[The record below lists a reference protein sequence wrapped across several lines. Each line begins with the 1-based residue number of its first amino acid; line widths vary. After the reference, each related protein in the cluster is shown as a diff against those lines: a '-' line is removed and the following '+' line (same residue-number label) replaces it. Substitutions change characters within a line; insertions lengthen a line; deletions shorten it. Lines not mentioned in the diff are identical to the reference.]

1 MLFSSLTFLLFF
13 LPVVVVGCHAL
24 AKQNRTQWIL
34 GFLLLAS
41 LLYYAWWKPQNTWIL
56 LASMLANYG
65 FGRGIAAAARAR
77 KALLWA
83 GLTSNLAA
91 LAWFKYADFVISSS
105 NSLLGASLPLVET
118 ALPIG
123 ISFFT
128 FQQIAYLVDVYRGA
142 YDPRSET
149 FRQYCLIV
157 CFFPYIV
164 AGPIVRHAEM
174 GPQLAPGSGFQVN
187 WQNIFNGLV
196 LLSIGLGKKV
206 LIADNLAP
214 IVRYCFDSAESL
226 SFLEACFATLAYTLQ
241 LYFDFSGYSDMAVA
255 CALFFNI
262 RLPWNFLSP
271 YKAPNIQDF
280 WRRWHITL
288 SFWLRDYLYIP
299 LGGSRK
305 GALRTCINI
314 FVTFLLGG
322 LWHGAAWTFVLWGA
336 MHGAALALHRLWAG
350 VWKKRMPRFCG
361 WLLTFCFLNLAWT
374 VFRAPD
380 FACIEKFMRG
390 FLGEKGLPPN
400 GAFYDALHMSTIFP
414 SLALFLLFLAAGL
427 FLTLFCKNS
436 FELLARTRD
445 NSLRASAIAYSILLA
460 SSMLVLFFSQM
471 PNEFLYF
478 QF

>member
-13 LPVVVVGCHAL
+13 LPFAVLGCHAL
-24 AKQNRTQWIL
+24 AGRDHARRVL

-41 LLYYAWWKPQNTWIL
+41 LLYYAWWRPDNLWIL
-56 LASMLANYG
+56 LTSVCAN
-65 FGRGIAAAARAR
+65 FLIAGRIAVALRLR
-77 KALLWA
+77 KTLLCA
-83 GLTSNLAA
+83 GLAYNLAA
-91 LAWFKYADFVISSS
+91 LGWFKYADFAVSSV
-105 NSLLGASLPLVET
+105 NSLFGASLPLLQT

-128 FQQIAYLVDVYRGA
+128 FQQIAYLVDVYRGT
-142 YDPRSET
+142 YDPRAET
-149 FRQYCLIV
+149 FWQYCLIV

-174 GPQLAPGSGFQVN
+174 GPQITHAPSFRLD

-196 LLSIGLGKKV
+196 LLSIGLAKKT

-214 IVRYCFDSAESL
+214 IVEYCFNKAESL
-226 SFLEACFATLAYTLQ
+226 SFLEACFAALAYTLQ

-271 YKAPNIQDF
+271 YKAANIQDF

-288 SFWLRDYLYIP
+288 SLWLRDYLYIP

-305 GALRTCINI
+305 GTGRTLLNI

-336 MHGAALALHRLWAG
+336 LHGAALALHRLWAA
-350 VWKKRMPRFCG
+350 VWKKRMPRLCG
-361 WLLTFCFLNLAWT
+361 WLLTFCFLNLAWA

-380 FACIEKFMRG
+380 FASIQKFIQA
-390 FLGEKGLPPN
+390 FLGHNGLLPRS
-400 GAFYDALHMSTIFP
+400 AFYDALHISPLFP
-414 SLALFLLFLAAGL
+414 SLMFFLLFLAAAL

-436 FELLARTRD
+436 FEILAREKENSLCLSSVLYSVLLAF
-445 NSLRASAIAYSILLA
+445 
-460 SSMLVLFFSQM
+460 SMLVLFFSNM
-471 PNEFLYF
+471 PKEFLYF